1 MKDLIIKLE
10 KRVEELAQQSW
21 EVQSE
26 ARDVILVEIRWL
38 ESLIADL
45 EKGA

>member
-1 MKDLIIKLE
+1 MKETIIKLE

-21 EVQSE
+21 EVGSE

-38 ESLIADL
+38 ESLIAEL
-45 EKGA
+45 EKQ